1 MSDTIKNFLDDG
13 KLKTAL
19 VTVKLIKEVSSNSYI
34 IADKSMVAILDTNA
48 APEHAKHLTTGNWYK
63 LIKCQKGEKN
73 TINKNKL
80 FKPVKTLFKDEIG
93 DIADQVENLEN
104 TIETTASAKKYED
117 FQAISKKANHSKID
131 KLTVKV
137 ITMSRVITTS
147 KGNYQI
153 CNIKDSN
160 GDTASM
166 NLYSKYLNSV
176 EPFKIFT
183 ITNMR
188 KGEVT
193 KNDETKMRL
202 HTTGF
207 TKIEPGTME
216 DSINFKQVGNG
227 DESITGEVI
236 GFGEISIYPSCK
248 LHYKKLDENNNC
260 PSCNKELEDD
270 EILDDF
276 RTEIYIE
283 AKSNNLPD
291 NDMESDVKQILAFKK
306 ALDIKQGEN
315 IEEKLEGMTGK
326 TVKIDFNA
334 DDAKRFIAVSIQL
347 IE

>member
-1 MSDTIKNFLDDG
+1 
-13 KLKTAL
+13 
-19 VTVKLIKEVSSNSYI
+19 
-34 IADKSMVAILDTNA
+34 
-48 APEHAKHLTTGNWYK
+48 
-63 LIKCQKGEKN
+63 
-73 TINKNKL
+73 
-80 FKPVKTLFKDEIG
+80 
-93 DIADQVENLEN
+93 
-104 TIETTASAKKYED
+104 
-117 FQAISKKANHSKID
+117 
-131 KLTVKV
+131 
-137 ITMSRVITTS
+137 
-147 KGNYQI
+147 
-153 CNIKDSN
+153 
-160 GDTASM
+160 
-166 NLYSKYLNSV
+166 
-176 EPFKIFT
+176 
-183 ITNMR
+183 MR

-227 DESITGEVI
+227 DESITVEVI
-236 GFGEISIYPSCK
+236 GFGEISIYPSWK

-260 PSCNKELEDD
+260 HSCNKELEDD

-334 DDAKRFIAVSIQL
+334 DDVKRFIAVSIQL